1 MTTLTKVSAV
11 ALLTLLT
18 AGAARAGGND
28 KDKHQQAA
36 AALTK
41 LGAWVKVRKK
51 PKGEMET
58 SVRIMDESY
67 VGRWQGKD
75 ADLKH
80 LQALSNLTE
89 LQVISKRVT
98 DAGMA
103 HIGRAEKDQGAASCC
118 SESHR

>member
-1 MTTLTKVSAV
+1 M
-11 ALLTLLT
+11 
-18 AGAARAGGND
+18 
-28 KDKHQQAA
+28 
-36 AALTK
+36 
-41 LGAWVKVRKK
+41 KVRKK

-58 SVRIMDESY
+58 SVHIMDFSY
-67 VGRWQGKD
+67 VGHWHGKD

-103 HIGRAEKDQGAASCC
+103 HIGAVKTIRVLRLAAPKVTDEGLGQLTALTWKSCRSSTC
-118 SESHR
+118 RLQLRQSRNSSSAS

>member
-1 MTTLTKVSAV
+1 MTTLPKVLAV
-11 ALLTLLT
+11 ALLALLT
-18 AGAARAGGND
+18 AGAARAGGNE

-41 LGAWVKVRKK
+41 LGARVAVRKK
-51 PKGEMET
+51 PRGEMET
-58 SVRIMDESY
+58 SVYIMDNGY

-80 LQALSNLTE
+80 LRALSNLTE
-89 LQVISKRVT
+89 LHVISKRVT

-103 HIGRAEKDQGAASCC
+103 HIGA
-118 SESHR
+118 